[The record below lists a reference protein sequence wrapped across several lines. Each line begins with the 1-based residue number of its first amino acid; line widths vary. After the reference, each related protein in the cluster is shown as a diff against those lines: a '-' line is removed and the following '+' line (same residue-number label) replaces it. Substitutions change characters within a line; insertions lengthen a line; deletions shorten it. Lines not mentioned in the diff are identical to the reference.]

1 MVGRAGIARANWALD
16 LTARQQCLTLPSSPR
31 QSCKA
36 FPKGER
42 LERSDSPERR
52 PRLPPSFARR
62 RPTRRLEG
70 WPAIQRSSR
79 APSLAG
85 GAFWEDARL
94 GSGPTAPVAHATPQ
108 VSNQGSIPGTG
119 PGVVSGEPGCGTWVH
134 LGLRGQ
140 PERHW
145 RVLSSPAFRDP
156 PLKVACR
163 SARARLG
170 PSSIQARTLQS
181 GPRGD
186 SGQRVKR
193 R

>member
-108 VSNQGSIPGTG
+108 VSNQGSRARCRQRRAWLRYVGPSGPAGSTG
-119 PGVVSGEPGCGTWVH
+119 APLARAVIARVSRSSIESS
-134 LGLRGQ
+134 LSKR
-140 PERHW
+140 
-145 RVLSSPAFRDP
+145 SSPPWTFVHSSSNLAIWASR
-156 PLKVACR
+156 R
-163 SARARLG
+163 QWSASKATM
-170 PSSIQARTLQS
+170 IE
-181 GPRGD
+181 
-186 SGQRVKR
+186 
-193 R
+193 